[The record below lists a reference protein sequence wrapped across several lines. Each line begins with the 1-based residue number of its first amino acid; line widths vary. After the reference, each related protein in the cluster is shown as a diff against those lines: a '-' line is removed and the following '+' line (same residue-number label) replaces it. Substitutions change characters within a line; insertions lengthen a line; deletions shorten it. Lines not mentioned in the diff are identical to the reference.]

1 MFIIFPIN
9 YLFIFMDYILLI
21 LGFIFLIKWSDLLVD
36 GASSIAKKFGISA
49 LVIGL
54 TIVAFWSSAPEL
66 VINLISGY
74 QWNTALAVSNILGS
88 NISNILLILWITA
101 LICPIALPK
110 STVKKEIPYLI
121 FVAAIL
127 ILLVY
132 DGDINRFDASIL
144 SVLFAAFLYYTFS
157 IAKNWNSEDAD
168 EEIELMWNLKASIY
182 IILGFIGLI
191 GWWKMIVDSAVSIAS
206 NFWLPE
212 AFIWVTIVAIGT
224 SLPELAVSVIAAL
237 KKQTDMAVW
246 AVVGSNIFNTLWIL
260 WATGLMTNLPS
271 YEGIH
276 IDLWVNLI
284 ASLLIFIFAF
294 TFKKHLLERKEWIIL
309 LIAYLSYIWYLVST
323 VL

>member
-1 MFIIFPIN
+1 MIP
-9 YLFIFMDYILLI
+9 
-21 LGFIFLIKWSDLLVD
+21 FLISWFQGKTD
-36 GASSIAKKFGISA
+36 
-49 LVIGL
+49 
-54 TIVAFWSSAPEL
+54 
-66 VINLISGY
+66 
-74 QWNTALAVSNILGS
+74 LAVSNILGS

-132 DGDINRFDASIL
+132 DGDINSFDASIL
-144 SVLFAAFLYYTFS
+144 SILFAWFLFYTFK
-157 IAKNWNSEDAD
+157 IAKNWNNNEDEKID
-168 EEIELMWNLKASIY
+168 LMSNAKATFY
-182 IILGFIGLI
+182 IILGFIWLI

-206 NFWLPE
+206 NFGLPE

-237 KKQTDMAVW
+237 KKQTDMAVG

-260 WATGLMTNLPS
+260 GATWLITTLPA
-271 YEGIH
+271 YEWIH

-284 ASLLIFIFAF
+284 ASMLIFVFAF
-294 TFKKHLLERKEWIIL
+294 TFKKHLLERKEGIIL
-309 LIAYLSYIWYLVST
+309 IIAYLSYIGYLIST
-323 VL
+323 VITK

>member
-1 MFIIFPIN
+1 MTAIIFL
-9 YLFIFMDYILLI
+9 YLYMDYILLI
-21 LGFIFLIKWSDLLVD
+21 IGFVLLIKWSDLLVD
-36 GASSIAKKFGISA
+36 WASSIAKKFGISS

-66 VINLISGY
+66 VINLISWFQGK
-74 QWNTALAVSNILGS
+74 TDLAVSNILGS

-132 DGDINRFDASIL
+132 DGDINSFDASIL
-144 SVLFAAFLYYTFS
+144 SILFAWFLFYTFK
-157 IAKNWNSEDAD
+157 IAKNWNNNEDEKID
-168 EEIELMWNLKASIY
+168 LMSNAKATFY
-182 IILGFIGLI
+182 IILGFIWLI

-206 NFWLPE
+206 NFGLPE

-237 KKQTDMAVW
+237 KKQTDMAVG

-260 WATGLMTNLPS
+260 GATWLITTLPA
-271 YEGIH
+271 YEWIH

-284 ASLLIFIFAF
+284 ASMLIFVFAF
-294 TFKKHLLERKEWIIL
+294 TFKKHLLERKEGIIL
-309 LIAYLSYIWYLVST
+309 IIAYLSYIGYLIST
-323 VL
+323 VITK

>member
-1 MFIIFPIN
+1 
-9 YLFIFMDYILLI
+9 MDYILLI
-21 LGFIFLIKWSDLLVD
+21 LGFVFLIKWSDLLVD
-36 GASSIAKKFGISA
+36 GASSVAKKFGISA
-49 LVIGL
+49 LVIWL

-66 VINLISGY
+66 VINLISWY
-74 QWNTALAVSNILGS
+74 QWNTALAVSNILWS

-101 LICPIALPK
+101 LICPIALPQ

-144 SVLFAAFLYYTFS
+144 SVLFAWFLIYTFK
-157 IAKNWNSEDAD
+157 IAKNWTSNDE
-168 EEIELMWNLKASIY
+168 EEIELMSNLKATIF
-182 IILGFIGLI
+182 IILGFVGLI
-191 GWWKMIVDSAVSIAS
+191 GGWKLIVDSAVSIAS
-206 NFWLPE
+206 NFGLPE
-212 AFIWVTIVAIGT
+212 AFIGVTIVAIWT

-260 WATGLMTNLPS
+260 GATGLITRLPA

-294 TFKKHLLERKEWIIL
+294 TFKKHLLERKEWVIL
-309 LIAYLSYIWYLVST
+309 LIAYCSYIWYLIST

>member
-1 MFIIFPIN
+1 
-9 YLFIFMDYILLI
+9 MDYILLI

-36 GASSIAKKFGISA
+36 GASSIAKKFGISS

-66 VINLISGY
+66 VINLISWFQGK
-74 QWNTALAVSNILGS
+74 TDLAVSNILGS

-127 ILLVY
+127 ILLIY
-132 DGDINRFDASIL
+132 DWDINTFDASIL
-144 SVLFAAFLYYTFS
+144 SILFVGFLYYTFS
-157 IAKNWNSEDAD
+157 IAKNWTSD
-168 EEIELMWNLKASIY
+168 EEEEIQLMWNFKANIY
-182 IILGFIGLI
+182 IILGFIWLI
-191 GWWKMIVDSAVSIAS
+191 GGWKMIVDSAVSIAS
-206 NFWLPE
+206 NFGLPE

-237 KKQTDMAVW
+237 KKKTDMAVW
-246 AVVGSNIFNTLWIL
+246 AVVWSNIFNTLWIL
-260 WATGLMTNLPS
+260 WATGLITTLPA
-271 YEGIH
+271 YDWIH

-294 TFKKHLLERKEWIIL
+294 TFKKHLLERKEGIIL
-309 LIAYLSYIWYLVST
+309 IIAYISYIWYLIST
-323 VL
+323 IL